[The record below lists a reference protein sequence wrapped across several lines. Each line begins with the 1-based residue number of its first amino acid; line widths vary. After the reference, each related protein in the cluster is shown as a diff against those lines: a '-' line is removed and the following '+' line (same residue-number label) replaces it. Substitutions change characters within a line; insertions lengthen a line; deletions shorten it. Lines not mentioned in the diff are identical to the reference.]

1 MFWIL
6 KKIDLLIGAGFA
18 AAAAMAA
25 SQTQAL
31 IDQYVQRLG
40 GHLDEAKLNLDR
52 ILNGVRYQT
61 MSETARG
68 ELETDARLRVSE
80 LESAYTAIVD
90 SGLIARPFA
99 FLRHAD
105 DTILNGTLSDFVPA
119 VPLDANALIYSL
131 MGIIFALIVY
141 EIVKFPLVYLIGQ
154 PRRRRF
160 RKRGS
165 VA

>member
-1 MFWIL
+1 MLWML

-18 AAAAMAA
+18 AVVAMAA

-31 IDQYVQRLG
+31 IDQYLQRLG

-61 MSETARG
+61 MSESARR
-68 ELETDARLRVSE
+68 ELEADARLRVSE
-80 LESAYTAIVD
+80 LGTAYTAIVD
-90 SGLIARPFA
+90 SGIVSRPFV

-105 DTILNGTLSDFVPA
+105 DSILNGTLTDFVPA
-119 VPLDANALIYSL
+119 VPLDANALTYSL
-131 MGIIFALIVY
+131 MGIVLALIVY
-141 EIVKFPLVYLIGQ
+141 EIIKFPFVYVIGQ

-160 RKRGS
+160 KKRGS
-165 VA
+165 IV